1 MTFFF
6 CKQKTAYEMRISD
19 WSSDVCSSDLPGRRS
34 RIAAQCGNVCFLDP
48 DAVEDGGV
56 GAIDAGPGQ
65 CGAIDAT
72 CGCAGHGA
80 HDDAQLP
87 AAGQRFTLLKQVAE
101 DRWCSAESR
110 PTGPSLRPDSQ
121 HSEPET
127 TSDAV
132 NMNGRGKER

>member
-56 GAIDAGPGQ
+56 GAIDDGPGQ

-72 CGCAGHGA
+72 CGCAGNGV
-80 HDDAQLP
+80 HDDAQFL
-87 AAGQRFTLLKQVAE
+87 AAGQRFTLLKQVAV

-110 PTGPSLRPDSQ
+110 DRKTVGEGESV
-121 HSEPET
+121 
-127 TSDAV
+127 AV
-132 NMNGRGKER
+132 RVALGCTRNIKQK